1 MTRNRLLRTPITIAV
16 LVVCLLGVSAASASA
31 ALTGAGSTLV
41 APILAN
47 WKAGF
52 EKSGGTSIQYGA
64 VGSGAGIAQ
73 ITARTVDFGASDAPL
88 TNEQANACDGCVQV
102 PWALSATG
110 VAYYLPGVKGIK
122 LTGPVL
128 AEMFLGK
135 IKKWNDKKIAKLN
148 KGKKLPG
155 TKVTPVY
162 RTDGS
167 GDTYVFTDYLSKV
180 SPKFRSQVGA
190 ATSVGFPVGVGAKGN
205 LGLTNTVK
213 KTPGAISYIAASY
226 MIASGMQAAQVQ
238 NKAGKYVYPNL
249 ANIASAAKTV
259 KSVPG
264 SNTVSIVNPPASA
277 KLAWPLSTF
286 TYAIVPKNSSQKAEI
301 KKFIEYAIGKGQGLG
316 ASLDFPP
323 MPSVMISAAK
333 RALGSL

>member
-1 MTRNRLLRTPITIAV
+1 MTRNRLLRTPIAIAA
-16 LVVCLLGVSAASASA
+16 LVVCLLGITAASASA

-88 TNEQANACDGCVQV
+88 TSEQARACDGCVQV

-110 VAYYLPGVKGIK
+110 VAYYLPGFNGLK

-128 AEMFLGK
+128 AEIYLGK
-135 IKKWNDKKIAKLN
+135 IKKWNDPKIAKLN
-148 KGKKLPG
+148 KGKKLPS
-155 TKVTPVY
+155 TKITPVY

-180 SPKFRSQVGA
+180 NSKFRSQVGA
-190 ATSVGFPVGVGAKGN
+190 ATSVGFPTGVGAKGN

-238 NKAGKYVYPNL
+238 NKAGKFVYPNL
-249 ANIASAAKTV
+249 ANIAAAAKVV
-259 KSVPG
+259 KSVPS

-286 TYAIVPKNSSQKAEI
+286 TYAVVPKSASQKGDI
-301 KKFIEYAIGKGQGLG
+301 KKFIEFAITKGQGFG

-323 MPSVMISAAK
+323 LPAVVSAAAK

>member
-1 MTRNRLLRTPITIAV
+1 MTRNRLLRTPIAVAAIAA
-16 LVVCLLGVSAASASA
+16 CLLALTAASASA
-31 ALTGAGSTLV
+31 TLTGAGSTLV

-52 EKSGGTSIQYGA
+52 AKTGGTSIQYSA
-64 VGSGAGIAQ
+64 IGSGAGIAQ

-88 TNEQANACDGCVQV
+88 TREQSNACDGCVQI

-110 VAYYLPGVKGIK
+110 VAYNLSGVKGVK
-122 LTGPVL
+122 LTGTVL

-135 IKKWNDKKIAKLN
+135 IKKWNDPKIKKLN
-148 KGKKLPG
+148 KGAKLPA

-167 GDTYVFTDYLSKV
+167 GDTYVFTDFLSKV
-180 SPKFRSQVGA
+180 NSKFRSQVGA

-238 NKAGKYVYPNL
+238 NLAGKFVYPNL
-249 ANIASAAKTV
+249 SNISAAAKVV
-259 KSVPG
+259 KSVPS
-264 SNTVSIVNPPASA
+264 SNTVSIVNPPKSA

-286 TYAIVPKNSSQKAEI
+286 TYAIVPKNSSEKAEI
-301 KKFIEYAIGKGQGLG
+301 KKFVEYAITKGQSLG

-323 MPSVMISAAK
+323 MPAVMTAAAK

>member
-1 MTRNRLLRTPITIAV
+1 LTRNRLLRTPLAIAALAACMLAV
-16 LVVCLLGVSAASASA
+16 TAASASA
-31 ALTGAGSTLV
+31 TLTGAGSTLV

-52 EKSGGTSIQYGA
+52 EKSGGTSIQYSA
-64 VGSGAGIAQ
+64 IGSGAGIAQ

-88 TNEQANACDGCVQV
+88 TREQASSCDNCVTI

-110 VAYYLPGVKGIK
+110 VAYNLSGVNGLK
-122 LTGPVL
+122 LSGPVL
-128 AEMFLGK
+128 AEIYLGK
-135 IKKWNDKKIAKLN
+135 IKKWNDAKIKKLN
-148 KGKKLPG
+148 KGKKLPA
-155 TKVTPVY
+155 TKITPVY

-180 SPKFRSQVGA
+180 SGKFRGQVGA

-205 LGLTNTVK
+205 LGLTNTVE

-226 MIASGMQAAQVQ
+226 MIASDMQAAQVQ
-238 NKAGKYVYPNL
+238 NKAGKFVYPNL
-249 ANIASAAKTV
+249 SNITAAAKVV
-259 KSVPG
+259 KSVPS
-264 SNTVSIVNPPASA
+264 SNTVSIVNPPKSA
-277 KLAWPLSTF
+277 TAAWPLSTF
-286 TYAIVPKNSSQKAEI
+286 TYAVVPKDASQKAEI
-301 KKFIEYAIGKGQGLG
+301 KKFIEYAITKGQTLG

-323 MPSVMISAAK
+323 MPSVVTAAAK